1 MIVDVVVALQRPKP
15 GGYDPTSVRGG
26 EWTPADPSAA
36 PLPGSSVRVVAYLG
50 VSRHA
55 AEQEEPGM
63 KVYDAAA
70 LRNVA
75 LVGHGGSGKTQLVS
89 AMLFA
94 SGAVNRLGRVDDGTT
109 TTDFDDEEIARKH
122 TLSSSLAYAEWQKN
136 KINII
141 DTPGFANF
149 LADARAALRVVEAA
163 VVVVDAVHG
172 VEVQTE
178 KLWEESAGLNLPR
191 IVVVNKVDRE
201 RASLERTLE
210 TLHRDCAREIA
221 PIQIPL
227 GEERA
232 FTGVVDLVRM
242 KAFTSAPDGS
252 GKITEGE
259 IPAAL
264 VERAQKAREQLIE
277 SVAEADEQLMET
289 FFAEG
294 TLTQEQLVAGL
305 RNATIAGKLYPL
317 VCTSALHMTGIQ
329 PLLDAIVD
337 YVASPAER
345 DFPAVDANG
354 ADTSVKAADAAPYSA
369 FVWKTIADPFAG
381 RITLLRVVAGTLKSD
396 ATVGNLTRETTERF
410 GHLLALQGKAQT
422 HVPEL
427 KAGDLGAVAKLKDT
441 RTSDVIADKS
451 LKYRFAPIKFPEPV
465 LAYAIEP
472 KSRGDEDKISSAMQR
487 LREEDPSISYAR
499 DPQTHELLLSGQ
511 GQLHIEVTV
520 AKLKRRFGVEVNL
533 KPPRIPYRETIT
545 AATDAHGRHKKQTG
559 GHGQFG
565 DCKIKVEPLPRGSD
579 FEFVDD
585 IFGGSI
591 PRQFIPAVEKGI
603 QDARLRGFLAGY
615 PMVDFKATVFDGS
628 FHPVDSNELSFKLAG
643 SLAFK
648 DAMTRA
654 RPTILEPVMQVEV
667 YAPSDFAGD
676 LMGDLNGRRG
686 RIAGMDTRG
695 AMTVIRAQV
704 PMAEMLTYEQHLT
717 SATGGRGSYHME
729 FSHYEEVPSHLQ
741 SKIISAAKA
750 ERGQEV
756 AEEV

>member
-1 MIVDVVVALQRPKP
+1 
-15 GGYDPTSVRGG
+15 
-26 EWTPADPSAA
+26 
-36 PLPGSSVRVVAYLG
+36 
-50 VSRHA
+50 
-55 AEQEEPGM
+55 M

-70 LRNVA
+70 IRNVA
-75 LVGHGGSGKTQLVS
+75 LVGHGGCGKTQLVS
-89 AMLFA
+89 AMLFVA
-94 SGAVNRLGRVDDGTT
+94 GAVNRLGRVDDGTT

-122 TLSSSLAYAEWQKN
+122 TLSSSLAHAEWQKT

-149 LADARAALRVVEAA
+149 LSDARSALRVAEAA
-163 VVVVDAVHG
+163 VVVVDAVAG

-178 KLWEESAGLNLPR
+178 KLWAESAALNLPR
-191 IVVVNKVDRE
+191 IVALNKLDRD

-210 TLHRDCAREIA
+210 SLQRDCAREIT
-221 PIQIPL
+221 PIQLPL
-227 GEERA
+227 GEEKN
-232 FTGVVDLVRM
+232 FKGVVDLVTM
-242 KAFTSAPDGS
+242 KALTFADDDS
-252 GKITEGE
+252 GRMSESD
-259 IPAAL
+259 IPAGL
-264 VERAQKAREQLIE
+264 VDHAQKARERLIE
-277 SVAEADEQLMET
+277 SVAEADEQLMEA

-294 TLTQEQLVAGL
+294 TLTQEQLVSGL
-305 RNATIAGKLYPL
+305 RSATAAGRLFPL
-317 VCTSALHMTGIQ
+317 VCTSGAHARGVQ
-329 PLLDAIVD
+329 PLLDSILGFVP
-337 YVASPAER
+337 SPADRE
-345 DFPAVDANG
+345 FPAVG
-354 ADTSVKAADAAPYSA
+354 ADGSEMTVRVSDSAPYSS

-381 RITLLRVVAGTLKSD
+381 RITMIRVVTGALKSD
-396 ATVGNLTRETTERF
+396 ATVNNVTRDTTERF
-410 GHLLALQGKAQT
+410 GHLLVLQGKTQT

-441 RTSDVIADKS
+441 HTNDVIADKS
-451 LKYRFAPIKFPEPV
+451 VRYRFAPIKFPEPV

-472 KSRGDEDKISSAMQR
+472 KSRGDEDKISGAMQR

-533 KPPRIPYRETIT
+533 KPPRIPYRETIST
-545 AATDAHGRHKKQTG
+545 ATEAHGRHKKQTG

-565 DCKIKVEPLPRGSD
+565 DCKIRVEPLPRGSD

-585 IFGGSI
+585 IFGGAI
-591 PRQFIPAVEKGI
+591 PRQYVPAVEKGI
-603 QDARLRGFLAGY
+603 QDARMRGYLAGY
-615 PMVDFKATVFDGS
+615 PMVDFRATVFDGS
-628 FHPVDSNELSFKLAG
+628 FHAVDSNELSFKMAG

-654 RPTILEPVMQVEV
+654 RPTILEPIMQVEV

-704 PMAEMLTYEQHLT
+704 PMSEMLTYEQHLT

-729 FSHYEEVPSHLQ
+729 YSHYEEVPHQ
-741 SKIISAAKA
+741 FQAKIIAAAKA